1 MSLDKYPSTSY
12 HKSTGF
18 KRRKEEIDMKLK
30 DGFEVTQISKDYY
43 TVRAVGQRAEEFP
56 HTIQLGFSGAFL
68 WDALT
73 QEDCT
78 EDELVDKLDHLFEA
92 ETPTSQLR
100 QDVRTLVDFLKQ
112 YDLLEIQ

>member
-1 MSLDKYPSTSY
+1 
-12 HKSTGF
+12 
-18 KRRKEEIDMKLK
+18 
-30 DGFEVTQISKDYY
+30 
-43 TVRAVGQRAEEFP
+43 
-56 HTIQLGFSGAFL
+56 L